1 MGQNGHI
8 SAISGPIQPRISHP
22 IKQNGACMIAQ
33 GLVMYKRVVISAIY
47 YELNASGYSRGDAIK
62 TVWGLRICP
71 PDQPVIPSL
80 PARRN
85 QPQVEYLWLCRGQPQ
100 ILNLEQSTPSF
111 ELGTSGQSGDQITSK
126 LVMSWLLVFQLIAL
140 NS

>member
-1 MGQNGHI
+1 
-8 SAISGPIQPRISHP
+8 
-22 IKQNGACMIAQ
+22 MIAQ

-47 YELNASGYSRGDAIK
+47 YELNASGYSRGDTIK
-62 TVWGLRICP
+62 TVWGLRIYP

-100 ILNLEQSTPSF
+100 ILNLEQTTPSF
-111 ELGTSGQSGDQITSK
+111 ELGTSG
-126 LVMSWLLVFQLIAL
+126 
-140 NS
+140 

>member
-1 MGQNGHI
+1 MM
-8 SAISGPIQPRISHP
+8 AL
-22 IKQNGACMIAQ
+22 
-33 GLVMYKRVVISAIY
+33 GLVMYKRVVVSAIY
-47 YELNASGYSRGDAIK
+47 YELNASGYSRGDAVE
-62 TVWGLRICP
+62 TVLGVRISP

-80 PARRN
+80 SARRN

-100 ILNLEQSTPSF
+100 ILNLEQTTPSF

-126 LVMSWLLVFQLIAL
+126 LVMSCLLIFQLIAL